1 MNQFPFSPPHW
12 QTVKNATAAEING
25 TASQELH
32 IAVQKR
38 GYKMNTKYER
48 SSLIVNAQ
56 QYEPDKGMED
66 GFELYTK
73 VVTNGWISPDHLL
86 QFTRPDGAVVC
97 PFIRNRRGIIF
108 IREGD
113 YIITE
118 GDNERHVCGAD
129 KFSKRFTPV
138 ED

>member
-1 MNQFPFSPPHW
+1 MK
-12 QTVKNATAAEING
+12 T
-25 TASQELH
+25 
-32 IAVQKR
+32 R
-38 GYKMNTKYER
+38 YER
-48 SSLIVNAQ
+48 ASLIVDAE
-56 QYEPDKGMED
+56 QYELGKGMED

-73 VVTNGWISPDHLL
+73 VVTNGWISHDNLV

-118 GDNERHVCGAD
+118 GDHERHVCGAD
-129 KFSKRFTPV
+129 KFSKRFMPV
-138 ED
+138 KE

>member
-1 MNQFPFSPPHW
+1 MSK
-12 QTVKNATAAEING
+12 TY
-25 TASQELH
+25 
-32 IAVQKR
+32 KR
-38 GYKMNTKYER
+38 E
-48 SSLIVNAQ
+48 SLIVKAE
-56 QYEPDKGMED
+56 QYQLNKGMED

-73 VVTNGWISPDHLL
+73 VITNGWISPDQLI
-86 QFTRPDGAVVC
+86 QITRPDGSIVC
-97 PFIRNRRGIIF
+97 PFIKNRRGLIF

-129 KFSKRFTPV
+129 KFPKRFILM